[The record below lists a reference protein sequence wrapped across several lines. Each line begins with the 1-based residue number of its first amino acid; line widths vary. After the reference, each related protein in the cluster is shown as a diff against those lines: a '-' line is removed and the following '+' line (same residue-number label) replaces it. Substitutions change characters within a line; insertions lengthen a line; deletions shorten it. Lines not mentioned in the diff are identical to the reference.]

1 MTRDISGAVRRL
13 RQTGADFLWVVYHD
27 YLSLAHA
34 KTVARHRF
42 PEVLERGVTWAKAN
56 WNFAT
61 DDHMLPEAFF
71 GANSGDLIARPD
83 PATLAP
89 VPYRPR
95 VAQALSDLFDDLGQP
110 WEGDPRRRL
119 RGQVEALRRI
129 GLTAQVAFETEF
141 ALVRLVDDGS
151 GATSWAP
158 VDRGRMFTLDPIE
171 DHWDWAERVYDTLDV
186 MGVPVHQ
193 FAREY
198 GPGQFELSL
207 MPADPLTAADRY
219 LVARQVVKALARDA
233 GMVATFM
240 PKPYA
245 DRPGNGLHVHLSL
258 WAEDG
263 EDATGD
269 RSNVEGLSER
279 GAAAV
284 AGLLAHAAGQAGLGS
299 PIANSYKRLLPG
311 SWAPAHVCWGLGNR
325 AALVRVPVRGEGRRL
340 EYRSGDGA
348 ANPYLH
354 LAGLLASI
362 ADGIE
367 SGMSPPDPVLAD
379 VGHWSDQEAARH
391 GVARLPTS
399 LGEALDALEGDE
411 VLCRALGDVIVPNYL
426 AVKRFELGT
435 YQSEAGRDANSTEV
449 SEWERS
455 TYLEPL

>member
-1 MTRDISGAVRRL
+1 VTADQRVDL
-13 RQTGADFLWVVYHD
+13 LEADFLWVIYHD
-27 YLSLAHA
+27 YLSLPHA

-42 PEVLERGVTWAKAN
+42 PEVVERGVTWAKAN
-56 WNFAT
+56 WNFST
-61 DDHMLPEAFF
+61 DDHMIPEPFF
-71 GANSGDLIARPD
+71 GADSGDLLARPD
-83 PATLAP
+83 RATLAP

-95 VAQALSDLFDDLGQP
+95 VVQALSDLYDDLGQP

-119 RGQVEALRRI
+119 RAQVEALDRL
-129 GLTAQVAFETEF
+129 GLSAQVAFEAEF
-141 ALVRLVDDGS
+141 QLVRRVDDGS
-151 GATSWAP
+151 GASQWAP

-171 DHWDWAERVYDTLDV
+171 DHWGWVERVYDTLDT

-193 FAREY
+193 LAREY
-198 GPGQFELSL
+198 GPGQFEISL
-207 MPADPLTAADRY
+207 LPADPLTAADRY
-219 LVARQVVKALARDA
+219 LVARQVIKALAREA
-233 GMVATFM
+233 GMTATFM

-245 DRPGNGLHVHLSL
+245 DRPGNGLHVHVSL
-258 WAEDG
+258 WSRDG
-263 EDATGD
+263 QDETGD
-269 RSNVEGLSER
+269 PSNVDGLSER
-279 GAAAV
+279 GSAAV

-299 PIANSYKRLLPG
+299 PIPNSYKRLLPG
-311 SWAPAHVCWGLGNR
+311 SWAPAHVCWAFGNR

-362 ADGIE
+362 VDGIE
-367 SGMSPPDPVLAD
+367 SGTRPPKPVQAD
-379 VGHWSDQEAARH
+379 VGHWSDTEAALH
-391 GVARLPTS
+391 GVPRLPTS
-399 LGEALDALEGDE
+399 LAQALDALERDE

-435 YQSEAGRDANSTEV
+435 YESEAGRDANSTEV